1 MKTTDDPKDIL
12 RQIASIQ
19 RMERGKLSIM
29 REGPKG
35 PYYNLQ
41 RWQDGHN
48 VTEYVPRDQVPL
60 VEENIEAYR
69 HFEQLIEQYSRLL
82 TDATRLGRKAGAKK
96 KRPIRTSPS
105 PKKTKSK
112 S

>member
-1 MKTTDDPKDIL
+1 MKTTQDSQDIL
-12 RQIASIQ
+12 RQIGSIQ

-48 VTEYVPRDQVPL
+48 ITEYVPRDQVPL
-60 VEENIEAYR
+60 VEENLEAHQR
-69 HFEQLIEQYSRLL
+69 FEQLIEDYLRLV
-82 TDATRLGRKAGAKK
+82 TEETRRERKAGRKK
-96 KRPIRTSPS
+96 KRPTRTSPS
-105 PKKTKSK
+105 PRKPKSK
-112 S
+112 T